1 MIIKTLGV
9 MLVMGLSVFAWG
21 EEREVAPFSQ
31 ISYGLPFD
39 VEFVAG
45 SEHKVILEGDQ
56 DTIDE
61 IETQVSGKTL
71 KISKDS
77 GWFDWSDEE
86 IRLTV
91 IYTQLDGI
99 TMSGSGDGFA
109 NSIDADKFSARV
121 NGSAGL
127 EFETFSG
134 NDLELTIS
142 GSGNINLNDLDADSV
157 SVSISGSGDI
167 EVAGNT
173 IAQSIK
179 ITGSGDYNGRELQSK
194 EATVAITGSGD
205 AELSVEATLT
215 ASVTGS
221 GDIVYYGN
229 PQENTKV
236 TGSGEIER
244 RNP

>member
-1 MIIKTLGV
+1 MISKTLAALV
-9 MLVMGLSVFAWG
+9 VMGLSVFAWG
-21 EEREVAPFSQ
+21 EEREVAPFTK
-31 ISYGLPFD
+31 ISYGLSFD
-39 VEFVAG
+39 VEFVVG

-61 IETQVSGKTL
+61 IETEVSGGIL

-91 IYTQLDGI
+91 IYTQLESI
-99 TMSGSGDGFA
+99 TMSGSGEGFA
-109 NSIDADKFSARV
+109 KSIDADKFTARI
-121 NGSAGL
+121 NGSADL
-127 EFETFSG
+127 EIETFSG

-142 GSGNINLNDLDADSV
+142 GSGTINLNDINADSV
-157 SVSISGSGDI
+157 SVDISGSGDI
-167 EVAGNT
+167 EIAGNT
-173 IAQSIK
+173 ITQTIK
-179 ITGSGDYNGRELQSK
+179 IMGSGDYSGRELQSK
-194 EATVAITGSGD
+194 EADVVVTGSGD

-215 ASVTGS
+215 ARVTGS

-229 PQENTKV
+229 PQESTQV
-236 TGSGEIER
+236 TGSGDIER